1 MAEITH
7 ETVYFSGRVQ
17 GVGFRFNV
25 RQIAQEYDVTGFVRN
40 CVDGRVELE
49 VEGSP
54 GTIREFVAMIEERMH
69 GYVRQIE
76 RSATRRTPQF
86 RGFEIR

>member
-76 RSATRRTPQF
+76 RSATRRPPQF
-86 RGFEIR
+86 HGFEIR